1 MGEECAVGREPDL
14 ALRQPRLGTLWGSCR
29 SRSHSGSG
37 GEREDEPH
45 LRVGPGRGAQHPG
58 GEPASGSALAGRGDT
73 G

>member
-1 MGEECAVGREPDL
+1 MGEERAVGREPDL

-45 LRVGPGRGAQHPG
+45 LRVGPGRGPSTPGVSPLPAQ
-58 GEPASGSALAGRGDT
+58 L
-73 G
+73 